1 MSEKVVWQTSCLYE
15 DSSDTDR
22 TSPGDV
28 VARRSKDKVS
38 EAEKIMAVA
47 QNPVAATPRS
57 ARVKKSLDGG
67 VGIIT
72 LNYPEKHNAL
82 SAELIGDLLEAL
94 ADLTTSGAR
103 VAILRAAPGAKV
115 WSAGHDVK
123 ELPTNGRDPL
133 TYDDPLRRVVRA
145 IKGVAIPVIA
155 MIEGGVWGGAC
166 ELVMSCDVV
175 IAAEGAA
182 FAITPAKLGVPYDI
196 EGVLSFMQSTGLPVI
211 KEMLFTAQ
219 PVSAERALRAGIVN
233 QVVPADQLEGTT
245 LELAKQMTR
254 NSPLV
259 IGLLKEELHVL
270 AESNSLNPE
279 GFERIQGLRR
289 RIYDS
294 ADYQEGIRSFFER
307 RAPQFQ
313 GR

>member
-1 MSEKVVWQTSCLYE
+1 
-15 DSSDTDR
+15 
-22 TSPGDV
+22 
-28 VARRSKDKVS
+28 
-38 EAEKIMAVA
+38 MATVQKRDEGTA
-47 QNPVAATPRS
+47 GA
-57 ARVKKSLDGG
+57 ARVKKSLDRSIGT
-67 VGIIT
+67 IT
-72 LNYPEKHNAL
+72 LNHPEKRNAL

-94 ADLTTSGAR
+94 ASLTASGAR
-103 VAILRAAPGAKV
+103 VVVLRAAPGVKV

-133 TYDDPLRRVVRA
+133 TYDDPLRRLVRA
-145 IKGVAIPVIA
+145 IKEVPIPVIA
-155 MIEGGVWGGAC
+155 LVEGGVWGAAC
-166 ELVMSCDVV
+166 EVVTSCDVV
-175 IAAEGAA
+175 IAAEGAT

-196 EGVLSFMQSTGLPVI
+196 EGVLSFMQSTSLPII

-219 PVSAERALRAGIVN
+219 PISTERALRVGIVN
-233 QVVPADQLEGTT
+233 QVVPTDRLEPATI
-245 LELAKQMTR
+245 ELAQQMIR

-259 IGLLKEELHVL
+259 IGFLKEELRVL
-270 AESNSLNPE
+270 AGATPLNPE
-279 GFERIQGLRR
+279 GFQRIQGLRR

>member
-1 MSEKVVWQTSCLYE
+1 
-15 DSSDTDR
+15 
-22 TSPGDV
+22 
-28 VARRSKDKVS
+28 
-38 EAEKIMAVA
+38 MAHV
-47 QNPVAATPRS
+47 QKS
-57 ARVKKSLDGG
+57 VKAL
-67 VGIIT
+67 VGTIT
-72 LNYPEKHNAL
+72 LDHREKHNAL
-82 SAELIGDLLEAL
+82 SAELISDLLEAL
-94 ADLTTSGAR
+94 TSLTSSGAR
-103 VAILRAAPGAKV
+103 VVILRAALGAKV
-115 WSAGHDVK
+115 WSAGHDVR

-145 IKGVAIPVIA
+145 IQEAPVPVIA
-155 MIEGGVWGGAC
+155 MVEGSVWGGAC
-166 ELVMSCDVV
+166 ELVMSCDLVV
-175 IAAEGAA
+175 AAEGAT

-196 EGVLSFMQSTGLPVI
+196 AGALSFMRSVSLPII

-219 PVSAERALRAGIVN
+219 PMSAARALQVGIVN
-233 QVVPADQLEGTT
+233 QVVPADRLEAATA
-245 LELAKQMTR
+245 ELAAQITR

-259 IGLLKEELHVL
+259 IGLLKEELNVL
-270 AESNSLNPE
+270 AGATPLNPE